1 MPDPG
6 KSYSNFKD
14 AYCAVN
20 RCPPEGFERHV
31 FGRAVNRLTLP
42 LAVLFGLGNRDLFGV
57 DYETIQAIGASST
70 AHELQVLLGDFE
82 NRHLVERSFRRQT
95 LGIRATASR
104 LDRLFRPLLGSVVP
118 PAAPESFPA
127 LAPASTPR
135 LRAEPVA
142 AGSVAEPQDS
152 REGSTLIVRRLRR
165 LHAEI
170 VAGRSLR
177 QAARQAGFEEDEVL
191 QRLSEHKGTFSDL
204 NWLESHLR
212 QRLELDRLQTENG
225 QLRRVV
231 ADLSDRLLKAT
242 GRV

>member
-1 MPDPG
+1 
-6 KSYSNFKD
+6 
-14 AYCAVN
+14 
-20 RCPPEGFERHV
+20 
-31 FGRAVNRLTLP
+31 VNRLTLP

-57 DYETIQAIGASST
+57 DYETIQAIGAAST
-70 AHELQVLLGDFE
+70 DHELQVLLGDFE

-104 LDRLFRPLLGSVVP
+104 LDKLFRPLLPSVVP
-118 PAAPESFPA
+118 PAAPASFPA

-135 LRAEPVA
+135 LRVDPAPSA
-142 AGSVAEPQDS
+142 PAGTVSESPEF

-177 QAARQAGFEEDEVL
+177 HAARQAGFEEDEVL
-191 QRLSEHKGTFSDL
+191 PMLSEHKGTFSDL
-204 NWLESHLR
+204 NWLETHLR